1 MSDWFILALAIAGV
15 IALASY
21 LDDNSNNKTGF
32 SS

>member
-1 MSDWFILALAIAGV
+1 MNDWFILALAITGI